1 MKDILNE
8 IKRTIIIFITNVVLN
23 KVIDW
28 ILS

>member
-8 IKRTIIIFITNVVLN
+8 IKRTIIILITNVVLN